1 MLLLLLHASPPPAS
15 AAHGVVGMS
24 RVTPVEFSSTALSR
38 SRRGSAMR
46 VCGSGMLRDPPPGG
60 STEDLPELLP
70 RRRQAG
76 ALPGRKRVPGAVR
89 VQVEHRHGRLKLGAF
104 RPPALEDGTLEAP
117 RDAGWRALE
126 KTHWEVHGVRGLL
139 DLVDPGLPTTFHTRL
154 PLAPGRLGRLG
165 GSIEGAS
172 SPQRCAGAM
181 LSWSRCPSRGMWSKE
196 DASARRPSHEP
207 CLSKYEQCPAS

>member
-1 MLLLLLHASPPPAS
+1 MMLLLLLHASPPPAS

-24 RVTPVEFSSTALSR
+24 RVTPAGFSSTALSR

-46 VCGSGMLRDPPPGG
+46 ACGSGTPRDPPPRG

-89 VQVEHRHGRLKLGAF
+89 VQVEHRHGRLKFRAF

-139 DLVDPGLPTTFHTRL
+139 HLADPGLPTTFHTRL
-154 PLAPGRLGRLG
+154 PLPL
-165 GSIEGAS
+165 
-172 SPQRCAGAM
+172 AG
-181 LSWSRCPSRGMWSKE
+181 LWSKE
-196 DASARRPSHEP
+196 GASARRPCTSRA
-207 CLSKYEQCPAS
+207 LSRRATSGVVRSTMTND